1 MGGQKPVHSVHAD
14 LSGMKLFDYLVHRYL
29 CTSVHL
35 CAPYDFIGI
44 WRLLYTIWRVELRIV
59 SRA

>member
-1 MGGQKPVHSVHAD
+1 VHSVHAD